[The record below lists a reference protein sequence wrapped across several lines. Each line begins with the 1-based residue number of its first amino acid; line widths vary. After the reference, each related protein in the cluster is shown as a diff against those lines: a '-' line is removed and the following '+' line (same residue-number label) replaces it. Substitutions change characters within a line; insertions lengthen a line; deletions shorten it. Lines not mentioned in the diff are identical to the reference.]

1 MSAAAEPDQELQWER
16 LYAALSQT
24 LQRYGREDA
33 FGDADYWLLDDNWG
47 NRQQKIE
54 IQNLNLI
61 RPEVISAL
69 QKTLSDFPGWEIV
82 FAIDVPG
89 HETDWPAMGL
99 IIRSREIVDG
109 LQRQYFPAEFQN
121 IEYENSRR
129 GTDRD

>member
-1 MSAAAEPDQELQWER
+1 MGTAKNSDQEEHWER
-16 LYAALSQT
+16 LYAALSKA
-24 LQRYGREDA
+24 LQRFGREDA
-33 FGDADYWLLDDNWG
+33 FGNADYWLLDDNWG
-47 NRQQKIE
+47 NRQQKVE

-61 RPEVISAL
+61 RPEVVSSL
-69 QKTLSDFPGWEIV
+69 QKTLVDFPDWEIAV
-82 FAIDVPG
+82 AIDIPE